1 MIPFG
6 LRGVDQV
13 SSIDVNLGVRV
24 SEPTSPGAV
33 RIKNDLILIYLL
45 ILHSMDILLSGV
57 LIVKGCSENGPVPM
71 LFTAA
76 TNKEYSVKGTKP

>member
-33 RIKNDLILIYLL
+33 RIKNDLI
-45 ILHSMDILLSGV
+45 
-57 LIVKGCSENGPVPM
+57 N
-71 LFTAA
+71 
-76 TNKEYSVKGTKP
+76 